1 LHRTTQGCHRDL
13 LSGPWEYGLAVAAGP
28 AGEVYISDYYSIW
41 RIAPTPPGPAA
52 TPSPSIPGAAV
63 RNAASNLPAIVEYP
77 SPTPFHPPIRI
88 EVNDAIAPGEMVRIT
103 GTCLGPLEPGTG
115 GSAVLFDNVPAPLL
129 RVQAAE
135 ILAIAPSAIAGKST
149 AVLSVDY
156 LGGRASATLDVQP
169 AAPGV
174 FTTQAAQA
182 AAINEDLTLNSPRNP
197 APAGSVVALFLTGA
211 GLTEPPLEDGVPA
224 APPSPPLAL
233 GIQVS
238 VAGVPAE
245 VLYAGAAPGLA
256 GLAQVNIRIP
266 EVAPSDAAPVK
277 LTVGGIGRNQPVTLA
292 VASSP

>member
-1 LHRTTQGCHRDL
+1 MLAGRERRGIQVVGERAGIVAYGW
-13 LSGPWEYGLAVAAGP
+13 SG
-28 AGEVYISDYYSIW
+28 D
-41 RIAPTPPGPAA
+41 
-52 TPSPSIPGAAV
+52 
-63 RNAASNLPAIVEYP
+63 
-77 SPTPFHPPIRI
+77 
-88 EVNDAIAPGEMVRIT
+88 
-103 GTCLGPLEPGTG
+103 
-115 GSAVLFDNVPAPLL
+115 
-129 RVQAAE
+129 E
-135 ILAIAPSAIAGKST
+135 ILAIAPRSIAGTRT
-149 AVLSVDY
+149 ATLTVDY

-182 AAINEDLTLNSPRNP
+182 AAVNEDLTLNSPRNP

-224 APPSPPLAL
+224 APPFPPLAL

-266 EVAPSDAAPVK
+266 EVASSDVAPVK
-277 LTVGGIGRNQPVTLA
+277 LTVGGIGRNQPVTVA
-292 VASSP
+292 VASAP